1 MTNLTSTLSGF
12 IPISLEEMEHVKLL
26 NRIDTKFIIH
36 EDRLTEYLS
45 AISNQYS
52 LLKIGG
58 KSIHPY
64 ETLYFD
70 TPDFH
75 LYQMHH
81 NGKRNRFKLR
91 CRKYTNTGIA
101 FFEVKSK
108 TNQDRTVKNR
118 IQVANI
124 PEMLDE
130 PLNQY
135 ISEHTPGELQSYI
148 PALRVYFDRLTLVN
162 RQANERLT
170 FDMNLRYKCNGDE
183 KEILNIVIVE
193 VKQEKYT
200 LSPLRELMRVQR
212 QPRNYMSKYCLGL
225 TCLHKELKM
234 NNFKHKI
241 NILNK
246 LGYDIH

>member
-12 IPISLEEMEHVKLL
+12 IPISLEEMDHVKLL

>member
-1 MTNLTSTLSGF
+1 MNDLTTTLSNF

-36 EDRLTEYLS
+36 ENRLTEYLS
-45 AISNQYS
+45 AISGQYS

-58 KSIHPY
+58 KLIHPY

-108 TNQDRTVKNR
+108 TNKDRTVKNR

-130 PLNQY
+130 QLNQY
-135 ISEHTPGELQSYI
+135 ISEHTPGELQHYI

-162 RQANERLT
+162 KQANERLT

-200 LSPLRELMRVQR
+200 VSPLRELMRTQR
-212 QPRNYMSKYCLGL
+212 QHRNYMSKYCLGL
-225 TCLHKELKM
+225 TSLHKELKM

-241 NILNK
+241 YTLNK

>member
-1 MTNLTSTLSGF
+1 MTDLSSTLQTF
-12 IPISLEEMEHVKLL
+12 LPISLEEMAHVTLL
-26 NRIDTKFIIH
+26 NRIDTKYIIH
-36 EDRLTEYLS
+36 DYQLTEYLS
-45 AISNQYS
+45 ALSNQYS
-52 LLKIGG
+52 LLRIGG
-58 KSIHPY
+58 ESVHPY

-91 CRKYTNTGIA
+91 CRKYINTGIA

-108 TNQDRTVKNR
+108 TNKDRTIKDR

-130 PLNQY
+130 SLYQY
-135 ISEHTPGELQSYI
+135 INDHIHGELHSYI

-162 RQANERLT
+162 KQANERLT
-170 FDMNLRYKCNGDE
+170 FDMNLRYKCSSDE
-183 KEILNIVIVE
+183 KRIRNIVIVE

-200 LSPLRELMRVQR
+200 LSPFRELMRIQR
-212 QPRNYMSKYCLGL
+212 QPRNYMSKYCMGL
-225 TCLHKELKM
+225 AYMHKDLKM
-234 NNFKHKI
+234 NNFKHKFSEF
-241 NILNK
+241 NK

>member
-52 LLKIGG
+52 LLQIGG

>member
-1 MTNLTSTLSGF
+1 MNDLSTTLSNF

-36 EDRLTEYLS
+36 ENRLTEYLS
-45 AISNQYS
+45 AISSQYS

-58 KSIHPY
+58 KLIHPY

-108 TNQDRTVKNR
+108 TNKDRTVKNR
-118 IQVANI
+118 IQVPNI

-130 PLNQY
+130 QLNQY
-135 ISEHTPGELQSYI
+135 IGEHTPGELQHYI

-162 RQANERLT
+162 KKANERLT

-183 KEILNIVIVE
+183 KAILNIVIAE

-200 LSPLRELMRVQR
+200 VSPLRELMQIQR
-212 QPRNYMSKYCLGL
+212 QHRNYMSKYCLGL
-225 TCLHKELKM
+225 TSLHKELKM

-241 NILNK
+241 YTLNK

>member
-1 MTNLTSTLSGF
+1 MPDLSSTLQTF
-12 IPISLEEMEHVKLL
+12 HPITLEEMDHVKLL
-26 NRIDTKFIIH
+26 NRIDTKFVIH
-36 EDRLTEYLS
+36 ERQLTEYLS
-45 AISNQYS
+45 AVSNKYS

-58 KSIHPY
+58 KTVHPY

-91 CRKYTNTGIA
+91 CRKYTNTGIT

-108 TNQDRTVKNR
+108 TNRNRTIKNR
-118 IQVANI
+118 VQVANI
-124 PEMLDE
+124 PEILDE
-130 PLNQY
+130 RLNRY
-135 ISEHTPGELQSYI
+135 IREHTSEESQSYI

-162 RQANERLT
+162 KQANERLT
-170 FDMNLRYKCNGDE
+170 FDLNLRYKCNEYE
-183 KEILNIVIVE
+183 KEILDIVIVE

-200 LSPLRELMRVQR
+200 LSPLRELMRTQR
-212 QPRNYMSKYCLGL
+212 QPQNHLSKYCMGL
-225 TCLHKELKM
+225 TCLHKELKA
-234 NNFKHKI
+234 NNFKQKI
-241 NILNK
+241 NQLIR

>member
-1 MTNLTSTLSGF
+1 MD
-12 IPISLEEMEHVKLL
+12 HVTLL

-36 EDRLTEYLS
+36 EHQMIEYLS
-45 AISNQYS
+45 SISNQYS

-58 KSIHPY
+58 KSVHPY

-81 NGKRNRFKLR
+81 NGIRNRFKLR

-108 TNQDRTVKNR
+108 TNKDRTIKNR

-124 PEMLDE
+124 PEILDE
-130 PLNQY
+130 PLYQY
-135 ISEHTPGELQSYI
+135 ISDHTHEELQNYI

-162 RQANERLT
+162 KQANERLT
-170 FDMNLRYKCNGDE
+170 FDMNLRYKCNCDE
-183 KEILNIVIVE
+183 KKVLNFVIVE

-200 LSPLRELMRVQR
+200 PSPFRELMRIHH
-212 QPRNYMSKYCLGL
+212 QPQNYISKYCLGI

-234 NNFKHKI
+234 NNFKHKFFK
-241 NILNK
+241 LNK
-246 LGYDIH
+246 LGYDVQ

>member
-183 KEILNIVIVE
+183 KEILNRFW
-193 VKQEKYT
+193 
-200 LSPLRELMRVQR
+200 LRR
-212 QPRNYMSKYCLGL
+212 
-225 TCLHKELKM
+225 
-234 NNFKHKI
+234 
-241 NILNK
+241 
-246 LGYDIH
+246 